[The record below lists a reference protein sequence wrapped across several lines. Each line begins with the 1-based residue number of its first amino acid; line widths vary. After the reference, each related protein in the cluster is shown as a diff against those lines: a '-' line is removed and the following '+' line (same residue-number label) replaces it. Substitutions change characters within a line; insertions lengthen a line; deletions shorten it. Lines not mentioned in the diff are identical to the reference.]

1 MLQRAI
7 LLIGLSLSGAVFA
20 ADSITPTA
28 SITRMIIGLAIVLL
42 IMAVI
47 AWAMKKTMRGKL
59 GQQNTIRIVDGVSVG
74 TRERVMVLEVADRWL
89 VVGVAV
95 GQVTQIAN
103 LPAGT
108 RQPETEQTLDSKTQA
123 DFSQVLA
130 AAHHTKQPNP

>member
-1 MLQRAI
+1 MQRLVLFCVVFLASSP
-7 LLIGLSLSGAVFA
+7 LLA

-28 SITRMIIGLAIVLL
+28 SIMRMTVGLAIVLL
-42 IMAVI
+42 IMAAI
-47 AWAMKKTMRGKL
+47 AWGMKKTMRGKL

-89 VVGVAV
+89 VVGVAA

-108 RQPETEQTLDSKTQA
+108 SAETKDELVDAKTHAQ
-123 DFSQVLA
+123 FSQVLEA
-130 AAHHTKQPNP
+130 AQQPK